1 MFGCPFFY
9 TCLCVLSTPQ
19 THILLNKAPVC
30 VCVAMWAVE
39 YEYVDNLPNKRPRSL
54 CNNPAQS
61 DTQASDV
68 VNAMLELTNEVRQ
81 LRNVMAAE
89 NNEKRSRSHVVGQQ
103 QPVGVGNCELVARYA
118 AQLANVQ
125 NEVKRILAANDAL
138 HEESDRLHIRI
149 TSGGLLFWVT
159 YWMRGVWASHQMT
172 RRVAVVA
179 HHRSTICCG

>member
-1 MFGCPFFY
+1 
-9 TCLCVLSTPQ
+9 
-19 THILLNKAPVC
+19 
-30 VCVAMWAVE
+30 MWAVE
-39 YEYVDNLPNKRPRSL
+39 YEYVDNMPNKRPRSL

-61 DTQASDV
+61 DTQASEV

-103 QPVGVGNCELVARYA
+103 QPVGVGKCELVARYA

-138 HEESDRLHIRI
+138 REESERLYNKWGSAVLGHLLDEGCMGI
-149 TSGGLLFWVT
+149 TSDDTESTPQINNLLLMMLLMKLDT
-159 YWMRGVWASHQMT
+159 MR
-172 RRVAVVA
+172 
-179 HHRSTICCG
+179 